1 MFKYILVT
9 YMQLYA
15 GMNSSVGS
23 HSTESYTT
31 LAECEG
37 AKAAYIRMMED
48 HKIKDSGTIVKNI
61 VWADCKAIFVDQ

>member
-1 MFKYILVT
+1 MFKYILVR

-23 HSTESYTT
+23 HSPESYKT

-37 AKAAYIRMMED
+37 AKAAYIRMMEEP
-48 HKIKDSGTIVKNI
+48 KIKDSGTIVKNI
-61 VWADCKAIFVDQ
+61 VWADCKTIFVDQ